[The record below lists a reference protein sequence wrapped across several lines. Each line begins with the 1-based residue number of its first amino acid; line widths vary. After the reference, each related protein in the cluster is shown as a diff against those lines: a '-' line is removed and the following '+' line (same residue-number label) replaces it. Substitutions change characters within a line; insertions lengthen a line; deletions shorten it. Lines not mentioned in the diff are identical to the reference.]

1 MNTLTYIGDAQAP
14 EQTALNKKQRKIFL
28 PKVAE
33 FFPLLFPLKFAT
45 KRLLRWLGLIKKMFV
60 QTFPAFLRCIKRQHA
75 NS

>member
-45 KRLLRWLGLIKKMFV
+45 KRLLRWLGLIKNVCADISGFPKMHKKA
-60 QTFPAFLRCIKRQHA
+60 TR
-75 NS
+75 